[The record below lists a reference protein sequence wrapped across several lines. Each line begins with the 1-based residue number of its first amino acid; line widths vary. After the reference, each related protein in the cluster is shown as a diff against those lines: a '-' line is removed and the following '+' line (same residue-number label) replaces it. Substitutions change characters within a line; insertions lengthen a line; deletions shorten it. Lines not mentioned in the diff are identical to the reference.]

1 MKGENTFWVLKK
13 YKFSTTKNKQQQQ
26 QQQQKTQKLLRLIWM
41 SILFSKI
48 LRGIQICFHLIDLIT
63 LLCCY

>member
-13 YKFSTTKNKQQQQ
+13 YKFSTTKNKQQ